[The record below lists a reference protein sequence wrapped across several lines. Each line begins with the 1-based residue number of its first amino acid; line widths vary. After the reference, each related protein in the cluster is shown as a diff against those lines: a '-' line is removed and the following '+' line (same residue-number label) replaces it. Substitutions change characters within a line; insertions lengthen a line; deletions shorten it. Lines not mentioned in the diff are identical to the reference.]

1 VGGVDEPEPPVWR
14 LMKRFDDLIER
25 SVRRKRRYS
34 EMDDGQWKFASAR
47 RDLSVRQDQ
56 FESLASSD
64 ITHHDGRLVIE
75 EDTPQDLT
83 RAG

>member
-25 SVRRKRRYS
+25 SVRRRRSS
-34 EMDDGQWKFASAR
+34 EMDDGQRKFASAR

-56 FESLASSD
+56 FEPLASSD
-64 ITHHDGRLVIE
+64 ITHHA
-75 EDTPQDLT
+75 
-83 RAG
+83 AGW